1 MARSAASFDQAD
13 SFTSQLL
20 VVQLFERSLEAV
32 AGSEFDDALAAA
44 IAMRVAEGH
53 FAHFPAKVLQILPR
67 DGRREVF
74 HDEAM
79 FRANGRRATVVAAAR
94 RRSAESGVAVVPSF
108 SIAAAAA
115 AATSATAAAAG
126 PLGEFDSYALA
137 VETLAVEVLD
147 RVLGVAEILE
157 LDKAETSLEDDV
169 AQAPVTLEETF
180 QVGLASALR
189 ESPNEKTSAHD
200 WLFCGS

>member
-20 VVQLFERSLEAV
+20 VVQLFERSIEAV
-32 AGSEFDDALAAA
+32 AGSEFDHALAAA

-74 HDEAM
+74 DDEAM
-79 FRANGRRATVVAAAR
+79 FRANGRRATVVATAR
-94 RRSAESGVAVVPSF
+94 RRSAESGMTVVTSIA
-108 SIAAAAA
+108 IAAAATAVA
-115 AATSATAAAAG
+115 ASATAAAAG
-126 PLGEFDSYALA
+126 ALGEFDSYALA

-147 RVLGVAEILE
+147 GVLGVAEILE
-157 LDKAETSLEDDV
+157 LDEAETSLEDDV
-169 AQAPVTLEETF
+169 AQLPVTLEETF
-180 QVGLASALR
+180 
-189 ESPNEKTSAHD
+189 
-200 WLFCGS
+200 

>member
-20 VVQLFERSLEAV
+20 VVQLFERSIEAV
-32 AGSEFDDALAAA
+32 AGSEFDHALAAA

-74 HDEAM
+74 DDEAM
-79 FRANGRRATVVAAAR
+79 FRANGRRATVVATAR
-94 RRSAESGVAVVPSF
+94 RRSAESGMTVVTSIA
-108 SIAAAAA
+108 IAAAATAVA
-115 AATSATAAAAG
+115 ASATAAAAG
-126 PLGEFDSYALA
+126 ALGEFDSYALA
-137 VETLAVEVLD
+137 VEVLD
-147 RVLGVAEILE
+147 GVLGVAEILE
-157 LDKAETSLEDDV
+157 LDEAETSLEDDV
-169 AQAPVTLEETF
+169 AQLPVTLEETF

-189 ESPNEKTSAHD
+189 KSPNEKTSAHG
-200 WLFCGS
+200 WLFGGSWSMD